1 MEVIAFR
8 SSSLSK
14 FASKCLLIYP
24 PLSQLFLGKGYL
36 YLCGLRHH
44 MFHDYGQINHSF
56 SFSSEFFKPNC
67 DDCEKKKKG
76 PVEATRSTQNM

>member
-1 MEVIAFR
+1 
-8 SSSLSK
+8 
-14 FASKCLLIYP
+14 
-24 PLSQLFLGKGYL
+24 
-36 YLCGLRHH
+36 

-67 DDCEKKKKG
+67 DDCEKKKKIG